1 MHHGCL
7 IFCLS
12 RFERVITFQVCTE
25 SLLFGRFPSRSEKRH
40 GHVSLSEAREKIRRE
55 ARSPSVCCLPLRP
68 LLLLLKLPSLQC
80 CDCHGFHV
88 MQ

>member
-12 RFERVITFQVCTE
+12 RFERVITSHVHTE

-40 GHVSLSEAREKIRRE
+40 GHDNTEPCAKFNTNSDTRKHTNDTTRLQQFLAVRRH
-55 ARSPSVCCLPLRP
+55 PQN
-68 LLLLLKLPSLQC
+68 LLLVPNHIS
-80 CDCHGFHV
+80 
-88 MQ
+88 

>member
-12 RFERVITFQVCTE
+12 RFERVITSHVHTE

-40 GHVSLSEAREKIRRE
+40 GHGTSQEMEILPILYFSFSFFPDRAANVK
-55 ARSPSVCCLPLRP
+55 LPLHNTTELSFVP
-68 LLLLLKLPSLQC
+68 AQ
-80 CDCHGFHV
+80 
-88 MQ
+88 